1 MADEDRGLHLDP
13 ASLTHLRTLI
23 ENGEPPAYRET
34 DSPNSE
40 DIFAM
45 NYDEGTRLI
54 LLLKEFIEEKDID
67 EAKETLQKFVT
78 LGLDIRD
85 FQLDKKP
92 NKSRKAYIS
101 KTNETI
107 LHHAAKYDTG
117 GIVSAILDKF
127 PELVSEA
134 KLGIEY
140 KGQTALHIAITRA
153 NNAAIDL
160 ILRTAKKWDE
170 IILKKQEESEHDVGE
185 KPCMLKSLLATPAT
199 GRRFEGTV
207 MMGELPLF
215 VAALKFDFG
224 MVDKLLGFGADICTR
239 NASGDTIFHSMIRYL
254 SRKRDK
260 EDEVKRMMNHL
271 NTHLQDITKQKKEE
285 MENEDIRRLEN
296 DDNPDEENIKENIKR
311 FNNYVHLWLMKD
323 QDGFTPL
330 KLAAKHQLVHV
341 FEYILELKDVY
352 CFQNEDEG
360 LFDIKKYDVTEID
373 SIANYNTEIEEMEGE
388 EKTDVF
394 CNSCRVV
401 FPENESVLEMMFDKN
416 YTRKFSSIIIEMMPV
431 KKLIQKKWKNVVAL
445 YSLWMIIQVGL
456 MICLSIYA
464 VERSYW
470 HESEVKDSET
480 GLGNYFKHNRS
491 LYYFLFSFQWIAFII
506 AIFYVV
512 IVILCCISKVKRPN
526 LGRYYM
532 HNLEYILLML
542 VFAVAVIVDVLL
554 TQALG
559 RHEGNPPD
567 HRAVLWLVVQRI
579 FSPWLASLSFF
590 TVMIKEVIFGDF
602 LRFSVIIAFQ
612 LFAFT
617 TCMHTMFQG
626 KDVPTIDGSD
636 DNHFGTTLITMF
648 NLMLG
653 LGEIEYL
660 FQARVQ
666 WLALTLFVL
675 FVLLT
680 YVLLL
685 NALIAMMS
693 STCENVLS
701 EKYSVWRIQQLSII
715 LFIEDLFLVTC
726 LKRFTRSPGNKRAK
740 DVYDPIE
747 DTVSQ
752 DQQRYLL
759 DMKSRKRT
767 FTEEDTDVMRKRTQ
781 EEIRKTV
788 NQKLK
793 QNMEESISGPK
804 KSDEQPLVENDFL
817 MRSDIEGPRLKSY
830 TREFKEELPKIPE
843 DNSTQARVSK
853 WMATMH

>member
-1 MADEDRGLHLDP
+1 MADGTGIHLDP
-13 ASLTHLRTLI
+13 ATLTHLRYLL
-23 ENGEPPAYRET
+23 ENGEPLAYRET
-34 DSPNSE
+34 ESLDSQDLASARRYE
-40 DIFAM
+40 D
-45 NYDEGTRLI
+45 GTELI
-54 LLLKEFIEEKDID
+54 QLLKEFIEEKDID
-67 EAKETLQKFVT
+67 EAKATLQKFVA
-78 LGLDIRD
+78 LELDIRE
-85 FQLDKKP
+85 FQLDIPQKP
-92 NKSRKAYIS
+92 NERT
-101 KTNETI
+101 TNETI

-127 PELVSEA
+127 PVLVSEA
-134 KLGIEY
+134 KKGSEY

-153 NNAAIDL
+153 NNAAIAL
-160 ILRTAKKWDE
+160 ILRTAKRCDE
-170 IILKKQEESEHDVGE
+170 IVLKKQGENEDEVGE
-185 KPCMLKSLLATPAT
+185 KPRMLENLLNTRAT
-199 GRRFEGTV
+199 GSRFEGTV

-224 MVDKLLGFGADICTR
+224 MVDKLIDFGANICTR
-239 NASGDTIFHSMIRYL
+239 NESYDTIFHSMIRYL

-260 EDEVKRMMNHL
+260 EDEVKRMMSHL
-271 NTHLQDITKQKKEE
+271 TGHLRDITKKKKEE
-285 MENEDIRRLEN
+285 MEKEDIHRLEN
-296 DDNPDEENIKENIKR
+296 SDNPDEDNIKSNITR
-311 FNNYVHLWLMKD
+311 SNNYVHLWLMKD
-323 QDGFTPL
+323 KDGLTPL
-330 KLAAKHQLVHV
+330 KLAAKHQLVHI

-373 SIANYNTEIEEMEGE
+373 SIANTEIEETPNE
-388 EKTDVF
+388 EDTNTNT
-394 CNSCRVV
+394 CCSSCRIV
-401 FPENESVLEMMFDKN
+401 FPKKESILEMLFDKN

-431 KKLIQKKWKNVVAL
+431 KKLIQKKWKNVVSL
-445 YSLWMIIQVGL
+445 YSLWMLIQVVL
-456 MICLSIYA
+456 MVFLSVYA

-470 HESEVKDSET
+470 HESEIENTGT
-480 GLGNYFKHNRS
+480 GLGNYFKNNQS
-491 LYYFLFSFQWIAFII
+491 LRLFLTSFQWIAFII
-506 AIFYVV
+506 AIFYVI
-512 IVILCCISKVKRPN
+512 IVILCVISKLKRPN
-526 LGRYYM
+526 PDRYYM
-532 HNLEYILLML
+532 HNIEYILLML
-542 VFAVAVIVDVLL
+542 IFALAVIVDVLI
-554 TQALG
+554 TQAVG
-559 RHEGNPPD
+559 RHDGIPLII
-567 HRAVLWLVVQRI
+567 AL
-579 FSPWLASLSFF
+579 FSGWWFNVFFLRGWHLFSFF

-626 KDVPTIDGSD
+626 KDVPAIDGSD
-636 DNHFGTTLITMF
+636 DNHFFTTLITMF

-653 LGEIEYL
+653 LGEIECL
-660 FQARVQ
+660 SQARVK

-693 STCENVLS
+693 STCESVLS

-715 LFIEDLFLVTC
+715 LFIEDLFLVSF
-726 LKRFTRSPGNKRAK
+726 LQRLTRSPANKRYQ
-740 DVYDPIE
+740 DIYDPIINM
-747 DTVSQ
+747 TSRN
-752 DQQRYLL
+752 QQRYML
-759 DMKSRKRT
+759 DMQSRKMT
-767 FTEEDTDVMRKRTQ
+767 FTEEETDVMKRRTQ

-817 MRSDIEGPRLKSY
+817 TRDIEGPKLKPY

-853 WMATMH
+853 WMSTMQ

>member
-1 MADEDRGLHLDP
+1 MADSETGYHLDP

-23 ENGEPPAYRET
+23 ENGEPPAYR
-34 DSPNSE
+34 DSVSQESE
-40 DIFAM
+40 DT
-45 NYDEGTRLI
+45 YEEGNRLI
-54 LLLKEFIEEKDID
+54 QLLKGFIEEKDLD
-67 EAKETLQKFVT
+67 EAKDTIHRFVDLQ
-78 LGLDIRD
+78 LDIRE
-85 FQLDKKP
+85 FQLDKRLT
-92 NKSRKAYIS
+92 KSRRAYVS

-117 GIVSAILDKF
+117 AIISAILDKF
-127 PELVSEA
+127 PGLVSEA
-134 KLGIEY
+134 KFGVEY

-153 NNAAIDL
+153 NNAAITL
-160 ILRTAKKWDE
+160 ILKTAKKCDE
-170 IILKKQEESEHDVGE
+170 LIMKSREDDEESDRE
-185 KPCMLKSLLATPAT
+185 PSCMLKNLLATAAT
-199 GRRFEGTV
+199 GSRFEGTV

-215 VAALKFDFG
+215 VAALKLDFA
-224 MVDKLLGFGADICTR
+224 MVDKLLEFGANICTR

-260 EDEVKRMMNHL
+260 EDEIKRMMDHL
-271 NTHLQDITKQKKEE
+271 NIHLQDITKQKKNE
-285 MENEDIRRLEN
+285 MEEEDIRRLEN
-296 DDNPDEENIKENIKR
+296 DDNPDEENIKENMKR
-311 FNNYVHLWLMKD
+311 SNNYVHLWLMKD
-323 QDGFTPL
+323 RDGLTPL

-341 FEYILELKDVY
+341 FEYILELKGVY

-360 LFDIKKYDVTEID
+360 LFDIKNYDVTEID
-373 SIANYNTEIEEMEGE
+373 SIANYNTEIEEMQNE
-388 EKTDVF
+388 EDMDEC
-394 CNSCRVV
+394 CNSCKVV

-416 YTRKFSSIIIEMMPV
+416 YTRKFSSLIINMMPV
-431 KKLIQKKWKNVVAL
+431 KKLIKKKWKNVVAL
-445 YSLWMIIQVGL
+445 YSLWMLIQIGL
-456 MICLSIYA
+456 MVGLSIYA

-470 HESEVKDSET
+470 HESNIEDSGT
-480 GLGNYFKHNRS
+480 GLGNYFKHNRT
-491 LYYFLFSFQWIAFII
+491 LHYFLISFQWIAFII
-506 AIFYVV
+506 SIFYVI
-512 IVILCCISKVKRPN
+512 IVILCVISKLRRPN

-532 HNLEYILLML
+532 HNTEYILLML
-542 VFAVAVIVDVLL
+542 VFALAVIVDVLL

-559 RHEGNPPD
+559 RHEGIPLIL
-567 HRAVLWLVVQRI
+567 AL
-579 FSPWLASLSFF
+579 FSGWWFNVFFLRGWHLFSFF

-617 TCMHTMFQG
+617 TCMHTVFQG

-693 STCENVLS
+693 STCESVLS

-726 LKRFTRSPGNKRAK
+726 LRRFTSSPGKKRAK
-740 DVYDPIE
+740 DVYDPITNTISE
-747 DTVSQ
+747 N
-752 DQQRYLL
+752 QQRYLL

-767 FTEEDTDVMRKRTQ
+767 FTEEDTDVMKKRTQ

-804 KSDEQPLVENDFL
+804 KSEDEQPLIENEFL
-817 MRSDIEGPRLKSY
+817 MRRDIEGPRLKTY
-830 TREFKEELPKIPE
+830 TREFQEELPKVPE

-853 WMATMH
+853 WMATMQ

>member
-1 MADEDRGLHLDP
+1 MADGTGLHLDP
-13 ASLTHLRTLI
+13 ASLTHLKTLI
-23 ENGEPPAYRET
+23 ENGEPLACTDTESRE
-34 DSPNSE
+34 SE
-40 DIFAM
+40 DMSASD
-45 NYDEGTRLI
+45 YEEGLELI
-54 LLLKEFIEEKDID
+54 QQLKEYIEEKDID
-67 EAKETLQKFVT
+67 EANATLQKFVA
-78 LGLDIRD
+78 LELDIRH
-85 FQLDKKP
+85 FQLDISETKTSYK
-92 NKSRKAYIS
+92 S

-127 PELVSEA
+127 PTLVSE
-134 KLGIEY
+134 KKWGVQYE
-140 KGQTALHIAITRA
+140 GQTALHIAITRA

-160 ILRTAKKWDE
+160 ILRTAKNDD
-170 IILKKQEESEHDVGE
+170 IVAE
-185 KPCMLKSLLATPAT
+185 KPRRLEHLLATAAT
-199 GRRFEGTV
+199 GSRFEGTV

-224 MVDKLLGFGADICTR
+224 MVDKLIEFGANVCTR
-239 NASGDTIFHSMIRYL
+239 NHSGDTIFHSMIRYL

-260 EDEVKRMMNHL
+260 EEEVKRMMNHL
-271 NTHLQDITKQKKEE
+271 NGHLREITKKKREE

-296 DDNPDEENIKENIKR
+296 
-311 FNNYVHLWLMKD
+311 L
-323 QDGFTPL
+323 TPL

-373 SIANYNTEIEEMEGE
+373 SIANYNTEMEAMEDDEQTAGC
-388 EKTDVF
+388 

-416 YTRKFSSIIIEMMPV
+416 YTRKFSSIIIEMTPV

-445 YSLWMIIQVGL
+445 YSLWMLIQMGL
-456 MICLSIYA
+456 MIGLSIYA

-470 HESEVKDSET
+470 HESDIENGGT
-480 GLGNYFKHNRS
+480 GLGNYFKNNES
-491 LYYFLFSFQWIAFII
+491 LHLFLTSFQWIAFSI
-506 AIFYVV
+506 AVFYVI
-512 IVILCCISKVKRPN
+512 IVILCGISKLKRPN
-526 LGRYYM
+526 LDRYYM

-542 VFAVAVIVDVLL
+542 VFALAVIVDVLM
-554 TQALG
+554 TQAIG
-559 RHEGNPPD
+559 RHEGISLII
-567 HRAVLWLVVQRI
+567 AL
-579 FSPWLASLSFF
+579 FSGWWFNVFFLRGWHLFSFF

-626 KDVPTIDGSD
+626 QDVPTIDGSE

-666 WLALTLFVL
+666 WLALTLFIL

-715 LFIEDLFLVTC
+715 LFMEDLFLVTC
-726 LKRFTRSPGNKRAK
+726 LRRFTGSPATKRAQ
-740 DVYDPIE
+740 DLYNPIE
-747 DTVSQ
+747 DITSQ
-752 DQQRYLL
+752 NQERYLL
-759 DMKSRKRT
+759 DMKSHKRT

-804 KSDEQPLVENDFL
+804 KVDEQPLVQNDFL
-817 MRSDIEGPRLKSY
+817 KDDIEGPRLKLY

-843 DNSTQARVSK
+843 DNSTRARVSK
-853 WMATMH
+853 WMATMQ